1 MDRGWVAIRALD
13 LPLVA
18 PAPGQILKIPKIIKI
33 FLPESAGKRKLSE
46 QNKDLLSFA
55 FFQLLRPR
63 CVILVILNPKIYV
76 ADFGP
81 IDRAF

>member
-18 PAPGQILKIPKIIKI
+18 PAPGQILKIPKIIKS
-33 FLPESAGKRKLSE
+33 FCQSE
-46 QNKDLLSFA
+46 QNKDLLFFA

-63 CVILVILNPKIYV
+63 CVILVILNPKIYG

-81 IDRAF
+81 VDRAF